1 MAGFV
6 LIDELHLTIL
16 VPKRLSEA
24 DTAAIH
30 RILKSTRFQRTLRE
44 PIRKAFRQFRALD
57 KARFT
62 ISR

>member
-30 RILKSTRFQRTLRE
+30 RILKSTRFQHMLRE
-44 PIRKAFRQFRALD
+44 PIRKVFRQFRALE
-57 KARFT
+57 KARFA